1 MKKEKTWDQGTR
13 RFNLREK
20 WNSQN
25 DNEQRP
31 PPITNSECGWSE
43 GPRRDLTRTWNSQ
56 NT

>member
-31 PPITNSECGWSE
+31 PPITNSEWGWSE